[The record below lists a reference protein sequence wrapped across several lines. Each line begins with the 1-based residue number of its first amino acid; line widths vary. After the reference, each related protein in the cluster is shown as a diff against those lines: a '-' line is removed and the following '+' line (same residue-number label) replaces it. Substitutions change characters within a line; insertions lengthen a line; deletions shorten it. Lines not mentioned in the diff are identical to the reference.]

1 MRLLFVCPD
10 MRTGGA
16 ERHWATL
23 APALA
28 ARGADVRVLCLTEE
42 GGLFGELTAAGLP
55 AACIRMKA
63 RIDPRGWRR
72 ALAFAEPRPDVGLA
86 PRTC

>member
-23 APALA
+23 VPMLRE
-28 ARGADVRVLCLTEE
+28 RGVEAGVLCLAEE
-42 GGLFGELTAAGLP
+42 GALFSDLVRAGVPARCVHMRGRADLRRRCGRRWPARGRGPTWWSRAA
-55 AACIRMKA
+55 
-63 RIDPRGWRR
+63 
-72 ALAFAEPRPDVGLA
+72 
-86 PRTC
+86 

>member
-23 APALA
+23 VPALA
-28 ARGADVRVLCLTEE
+28 RRGADTRVLCLTEE
-42 GGLFGELTAAGLP
+42 GGLFPELIRAAVP
-55 AACIRMKA
+55 A
-63 RIDPRGWRR
+63 
-72 ALAFAEPRPDVGLA
+72 
-86 PRTC
+86 